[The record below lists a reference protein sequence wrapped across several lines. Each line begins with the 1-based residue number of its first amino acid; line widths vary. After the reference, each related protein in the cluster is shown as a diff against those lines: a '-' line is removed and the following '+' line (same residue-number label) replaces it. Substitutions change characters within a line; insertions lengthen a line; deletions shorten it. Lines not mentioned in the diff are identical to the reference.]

1 MRSRCHLRTLS
12 LRRAVPSTFLFFAL
26 LACGI
31 AACDDAETPDLPP
44 GITITQPADSQVI
57 RGDVLR
63 ILTETSS
70 QCGCNAHVEFWI
82 DGVHQYSHYQPFFYY
97 DWDIR
102 GVSGE
107 HVVRA
112 TLVVGDYGEVSD
124 SVRVF
129 IEP

>member
-1 MRSRCHLRTLS
+1 MRNRRHPPTLS
-12 LRRAVPSTFLFFAL
+12 MRGAIPGTLLYLAL

-31 AACDDAETPDLPP
+31 AACDDAATPDIPP
-44 GITITQPADSQVI
+44 SITITQPADSQVV

-70 QCGCNAHVEFWI
+70 RCGCNAHVEFWI
-82 DGVHQYSHYQPFFYY
+82 DGVHRYSHYQPFFYY

-102 GVSGE
+102 GLSGE

-129 IEP
+129 MEP